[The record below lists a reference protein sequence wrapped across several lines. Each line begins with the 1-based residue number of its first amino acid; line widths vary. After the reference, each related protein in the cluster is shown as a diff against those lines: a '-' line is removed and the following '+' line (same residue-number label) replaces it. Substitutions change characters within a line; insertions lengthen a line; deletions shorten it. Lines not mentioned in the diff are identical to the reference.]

1 MNLVERLLNGNT
13 TQNSNKAVMIL
24 AKEIDWRKCCSPICR
39 LNSINAP
46 NWSTFLCF
54 IFLCT
59 NDFALPQNFKSAK
72 PRFNACFLLCAW
84 SLFVGWHVRCN
95 RFCCNRFCCNK
106 FCCNKFCG
114 NRFMTYLLVTRRV
127 SATALLK
134 IMRSKALWITESK
147 IPTQA
152 QYDGLHSSQIWAPWD
167 KQYGI
172 QHRYYWR
179 QSNGGRK
186 HNNERDV
193 WHIEDWWSGK

>member
-72 PRFNACFLLCAW
+72 PRFNACFLLCAP
-84 SLFVGWHVRCN
+84 SLFVDWHVRCSS
-95 RFCCNRFCCNK
+95 
-106 FCCNKFCG
+106 FCG
-114 NRFMTYLLVTRRV
+114 NSFCGNSFCCSRFMTYLLVTRRV

-134 IMRSKALWITESK
+134 IMRSKALWITEWNIS
-147 IPTQA
+147 TQA
-152 QYDGLHSSQIWAPWD
+152 PYDGLHSSQIWAPGD
-167 KQYGI
+167 KQ
-172 QHRYYWR
+172 
-179 QSNGGRK
+179 
-186 HNNERDV
+186 
-193 WHIEDWWSGK
+193 

>member
-24 AKEIDWRKCCSPICR
+24 AKEIDWRKCCSRICR

-46 NWSTFLCF
+46 SWSTFLCF

-72 PRFNACFLLCAW
+72 PRFNACFLLCAP
-84 SLFVGWHVRCN
+84 SLFVGWHVRCCS
-95 RFCCNRFCCNK
+95 FCGSSFCGSR
-106 FCCNKFCG
+106 FCG
-114 NRFMTYLLVTRRV
+114 NSFCGNSFCCSRFMTYLFVTRWV

-134 IMRSKALWITESK
+134 IMRIKALWITEWN

-152 QYDGLHSSQIWAPWD
+152 PYDGLHSSQIWAPGD
-167 KQYGI
+167 KQ
-172 QHRYYWR
+172 
-179 QSNGGRK
+179 
-186 HNNERDV
+186 
-193 WHIEDWWSGK
+193 